1 MSSVSVNLKDQ
12 ITISDMLKDTATVEE
27 MLEETMD
34 EYDEYASQDQHVL
47 CFLSLWEMPASWYS
61 KKNIAGYWIEDI
73 ATSGS
78 SDLGVKR

>member
-1 MSSVSVNLKDQ
+1 MCMSSVSVNLKDQ

-61 KKNIAGYWIEDI
+61 KK
-73 ATSGS
+73 T
-78 SDLGVKR
+78 